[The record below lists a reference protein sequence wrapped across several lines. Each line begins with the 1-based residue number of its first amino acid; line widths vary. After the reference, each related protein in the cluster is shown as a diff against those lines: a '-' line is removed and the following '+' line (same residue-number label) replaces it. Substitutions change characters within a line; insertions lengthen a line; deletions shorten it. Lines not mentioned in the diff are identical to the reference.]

1 MDVLFELYII
11 MFLLFLI
18 DILYGLIKC
27 LLMCLISFLFLVN
40 IEILFDLCDV
50 LLMIMILC
58 NFVNVK
64 DFGFCLGVML
74 IIVFRYF

>member
-1 MDVLFELYII
+1 MLFELYIS

-18 DILYGLIKC
+18 DILYGFNKC
-27 LLMCLISFLFLVN
+27 LLVCMMNCLCLVN

-50 LLMIMILC
+50 LLMIMILY
-58 NFVNVK
+58 NFVNVI
-64 DFGFCLGVML
+64 DLGFCFGVML